1 MNFEEIIEYPLAG
14 KTGFDVDDTL
24 LMIRC
29 MEMNKEKIAND
40 PEIAMLIKKILKHIY
55 KDYSSTVLKLD
66 EIDMDSFIDAL
77 YLTVRW

>member
-29 MEMNKEKIAND
+29 MEINKDKIADD
-40 PEIAMLIKKILKHIY
+40 PEVLILIKEILKYIY
-55 KDYSSTVLKLD
+55 KEYSSTVLKLD
-66 EIDMDSFIDAL
+66 EIDVDSFIDAL